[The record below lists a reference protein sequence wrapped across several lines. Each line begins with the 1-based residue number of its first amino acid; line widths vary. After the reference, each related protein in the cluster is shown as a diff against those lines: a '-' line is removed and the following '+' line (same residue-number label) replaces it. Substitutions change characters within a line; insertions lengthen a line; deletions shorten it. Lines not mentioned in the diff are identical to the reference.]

1 MKALSAAEM
10 VEVDRR
16 TIEAGIPSLVLMENA
31 GNRVVDV
38 IEERFRPLAK
48 ERVLVV
54 CGKGNNAG
62 DGFVVARQLWTRRL
76 CRQLMVAHL
85 YPATELSGDA
95 KANFEMLRATGCPIE
110 EGLSA
115 ADFPATVIVDAI
127 LGTGLKGPAA
137 GVARDAIVQINSG
150 YPLAR
155 RIAVDIPSGLSSDDP
170 VARGEFVRVECTV
183 TFTAPKLSQCLS
195 PSYEWMGDLCVAPIG
210 SPEILCEENPALTV
224 RLTAPGDIAH
234 LFAPR
239 SRDSNKGLY
248 GHVLVIAGSA
258 TKPGA
263 AAMAGIAAYRSG
275 AGLVTVAS
283 ARSAIGAIGS
293 FAPELMMEPLTETA
307 SGHIAAKAFNE
318 IGKLLD
324 RKSVVAMGPGLG
336 TDTETQ
342 ELIRRLYRET
352 DLPMVV
358 DADAL
363 NALAGDIP
371 AVGQFRV
378 LTPHPGEMSRLTGL
392 TIEQIQGDRLGTA
405 GAFAARYG
413 VALVLKGDR
422 TVVSFAAGSPAIAER
437 RPGTAGCDSLH
448 TWINPTGS
456 PAMATGGT
464 GDILTG
470 MIAGTIA
477 QHTREIEHAVAGA
490 VWLHGRAGELA
501 SKKFGEQAMLA
512 TDLIEFFPEAMNEL
526 RAAL

>member
-10 VEVDRR
+10 AEVDRR
-16 TIEAGIPSLVLMENA
+16 TVGAGIPSLVLMENA
-31 GNRVVDV
+31 GSRVVEV
-38 IEERFRPLAK
+38 MEERFRPLAK

-54 CGKGNNAG
+54 CGKGNNGG
-62 DGFVVARQLWTRRL
+62 DGFAVARQLWTRRL
-76 CRQLMVAHL
+76 CRQVEVAHL
-85 YPATELSGDA
+85 YPADELSGDA
-95 KANFEMLRATGCPIE
+95 KANFEMLRATGCPMH
-110 EGLSA
+110 EGLPA

-127 LGTGLKGPAA
+127 LGTGLSGPAA
-137 GVARDAIVQINSG
+137 RLALDAIVQINSG
-150 YPLAR
+150 YQLAR
-155 RIAVDIPSGLSSDDP
+155 RIAVDIPSGLSSDQP
-170 VARGEFVRVECTV
+170 VALGEFVRVECTV

-195 PSYEWMGDLCVAPIG
+195 PSYEWMGDLYVVPIG
-210 SPEILCEENPALTV
+210 SPESLCEQNPGLAV
-224 RLTAPGDIAH
+224 RLTTPGDIAH

-239 SRDSNKGLY
+239 PRDSNKGLY

-283 ARSAIGAIGS
+283 AKSAIGAIAS
-293 FAPELMMEPLTETA
+293 FAPELMTEPLTESA
-307 SGHIAAKAFNE
+307 SGEIAAAAFDE
-318 IGKLLD
+318 IGSLLG
-324 RKSVVAMGPGLG
+324 RKSVVALGPGLG
-336 TDTETQ
+336 TGTETQ
-342 ELIRRLYRET
+342 ELVRRLYRET
-352 DLPMVV
+352 GLPMVV

-378 LTPHPGEMSRLTGL
+378 MTPHPGEMSRLTGL
-392 TIEQIQGDRLGTA
+392 TIQQIQGDRLG
-405 GAFAARYG
+405 AARTFAEKHG
-413 VALVLKGDR
+413 VAVVLKGDR
-422 TVVSFAAGSPAIAER
+422 TVVSFAAGCDAI
-437 RPGTAGCDSLH
+437 H

-470 MIAGTIA
+470 MVAGTIA
-477 QHTREIEHAVAGA
+477 QHTRDVERAVAGA

-501 SKKFGEQAMLA
+501 SKKYGEQAMLA
-512 TDLIEFFPEAMNEL
+512 MDLIEFLPEAMNEL

>member
-1 MKALSAAEM
+1 MKALSGAEM
-10 VEVDRR
+10 AEVDRR
-16 TIEAGIPSLVLMENA
+16 TMEAGIPGLVLMENA
-31 GNRVVDV
+31 GSRVVDV
-38 IEERFRPLAK
+38 IVERFRPLAK

-54 CGKGNNAG
+54 CGKGNNGG

-76 CRQLMVAHL
+76 CRQVQVVHL
-85 YPATELSGDA
+85 YPAEELRGEA
-95 KANFEMLRATGCPIE
+95 KANFEMLRATGCPMR
-110 EGLSA
+110 EGLPA

-127 LGTGLKGPAA
+127 LGTGLKGAA
-137 GVARDAIVQINSG
+137 AHAARDAIVEINSG

-155 RIAVDIPSGLSSDDP
+155 RIAVDIPSGLSSDEPAAQGD
-170 VARGEFVRVECTV
+170 FVRVECTV

-195 PSYEWMGDLCVAPIG
+195 PSYEWMGDLYVAPIG
-210 SPEILCEENPALTV
+210 SPESLCEANPALTL
-224 RLTAPGDIAH
+224 RLTTPGDIAR
-234 LFAPR
+234 LFARRP
-239 SRDSNKGLY
+239 RDSNKGLY

-275 AGLVTVAS
+275 AGLATVAS

-293 FAPELMMEPLTETA
+293 FAPELMTEPLTETP
-307 SGHIAAKAFNE
+307 SGHIAAKAFDE
-318 IGKLLD
+318 IGNLLG

-336 TDTETQ
+336 TETETQ
-342 ELIRRLYRET
+342 ELVRRLYRET
-352 DLPMVV
+352 NLPMVV

-363 NALAGDIP
+363 NALAGGVP
-371 AVGQFRV
+371 AVAHFRV

-405 GAFAARYG
+405 RAFAARHG
-413 VALVLKGDR
+413 VAVVLKGDR
-422 TVVSFAAGSPAIAER
+422 TVVSFAAGSP
-437 RPGTAGCDSLH
+437 GCNSMH
-448 TWINPTGS
+448 TWINSTGS

-470 MIAGTIA
+470 MIAGLIA
-477 QHTREIEHAVAGA
+477 QHAREIEHAVAGA

-501 SKKFGEQAMLA
+501 SKKYGEQATLA
-512 TDLIEFFPEAMNEL
+512 TDLIEFLPEAMNEL